1 MARRRGARVEIIGM
15 ERLQRR
21 LHDLVGELKAAAKA
35 EVENSA
41 SLIVADVRRN
51 VRVDSGNLRTS
62 VAPTF
67 QKEGLQAEVG
77 WRDMDDLYAVFH
89 ERGTQ
94 RMPANPTLIPALE
107 RAGTQLVQRLKDE
120 VRRQIR

>member
-21 LHDLVGELKAAAKA
+21 LHDLVGELEAAAKA

-67 QKEGLQAEVG
+67 QKEGL
-77 WRDMDDLYAVFH
+77 
-89 ERGTQ
+89 
-94 RMPANPTLIPALE
+94 
-107 RAGTQLVQRLKDE
+107 
-120 VRRQIR
+120 